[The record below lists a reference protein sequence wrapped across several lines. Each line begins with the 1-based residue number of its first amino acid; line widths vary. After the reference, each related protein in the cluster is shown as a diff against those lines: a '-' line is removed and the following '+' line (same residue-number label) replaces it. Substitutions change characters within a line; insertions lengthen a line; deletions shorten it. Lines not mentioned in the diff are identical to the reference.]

1 MMIAKLASLSPNQ
14 QGALW
19 LLGAS
24 LAFAAM
30 NGVIKLL
37 GSDIPTSQLVLF
49 RCFFGLVA
57 LSPFI
62 LANPR
67 QALFVSRPWL
77 HVLRALLGVAAMS
90 ANFWCV
96 ATLPLATATSLFFT
110 KPLFM
115 PILAAL
121 FLGEGF
127 RMGRGLATLA
137 GFLGVLAMLDPQEGG
152 ADPLSL
158 GIGLAGAFCVALV
171 MIVIKK
177 LTLSEQPL
185 AVLVWFTLLSTLG
198 VAPFAALVWVT
209 PNLAQL
215 GLLVSLGFIGSLGQY
230 LLIRAYRV
238 GEASAI
244 TPVDYTQ
251 LLFAALIG
259 ALFFAELP
267 GWQVWLGTFII
278 VASTLYITWH
288 ERQTAPSRPL
298 PGDLL

>member
-1 MMIAKLASLSPNQ
+1 MIAHLSRLSPNQ
-14 QGALW
+14 RGALW
-19 LLGAS
+19 LLGSSA
-24 LAFAAM
+24 AFAAM

-49 RCFFGLVA
+49 RCLFGLVA

-67 QALFVSRPWL
+67 QALVVSRPGL

-96 ATLPLATATSLFFT
+96 ANLPLASATSLFFT

-115 PILAAL
+115 PLLAAL
-121 FLGEGF
+121 FLGERF
-127 RMGRGLATLA
+127 RLGRGLATLV
-137 GFLGVLAMLDPQEGG
+137 GFLGVLAMLNPQDG
-152 ADPLSL
+152 ADPMSL
-158 GIGLAGAFCVALV
+158 GVGLAGAFCVALV

-198 VAPFAALVWVT
+198 AAPFAAMSWVT
-209 PNLAQL
+209 PDFAQW
-215 GLLVSLGFIGSLGQY
+215 GLLASLGFIGTLGQY

-244 TPVDYTQ
+244 TPIDFTQ
-251 LLFAALIG
+251 LLFAGLMG
-259 ALFFAELP
+259 LLFFGELP
-267 GWQVWLGTFII
+267 SLQSWAGIAII
-278 VASTLYITWH
+278 VAAALFLTLQ
-288 ERQTAPSRPL
+288 ERKSAPSRPL